1 MKEKSLL
8 RHIYEGIADAC
19 LVWKDEMKNVFRDE
33 GALIFFILLPIGY
46 PLLYSWIYNNEVVR
60 EVPVAV
66 VDNSH
71 SQMSRQ
77 FVRMCDASPD
87 VKIAA
92 YASDLD
98 EAKKLM
104 GEQEVKGIYYIPSDF
119 AEKLNRMEQ
128 SPIVV
133 YCDMSLMLAYK
144 AVYQTSTAVTGA
156 MNSKIQ
162 IKLSGNKT
170 DREDEI
176 TTAPL
181 TFQELTMFN
190 PSGGYGSFILPA
202 VLVLIIQQ
210 VMLLGVG
217 LLAGTAREE
226 NRMGNLVP
234 SARHYQGMFRMV
246 IGKAM
251 CYFMIFAVLTPY
263 LILVVPKI
271 FSFPTLGHGMDLL
284 WLMLPYLLSCI
295 FFAMSV
301 SCMVRYRENVLLL
314 VVFTSV
320 PFLFLSGVSW
330 PQSAIPEIWQAVSW
344 LFPSTFGIRGYVR
357 IESMGATLADVAPEC
372 RALWI
377 QTACYFFLAC
387 GVYRHQIQESHS
399 VAMEK
404 LAKLKAK
411 SHSLDN

>member
-1 MKEKSLL
+1 MKEKSLY
-8 RHIYEGIADAC
+8 RQIIEGIADAC
-19 LVWKDEMKNVFRDE
+19 QVWRDEMKNVFRDE
-33 GALIFFILLPIGY
+33 GALLFFILLPLGY
-46 PLLYSWIYNNEVVR
+46 PLLYSWIYNNEVVS

-77 FVRMCDASPD
+77 FARMCDASPD
-87 VKIAA
+87 VKVAC

-104 GEQEVKGIYYIPSDF
+104 GEQAVKGIYYIPSDF

-144 AVYQTSTAVTGA
+144 AVYQTSTAVTSA
-156 MNSKIQ
+156 INSKIQ

-181 TFQELTMFN
+181 TFQELAMFN

-217 LLAGTAREE
+217 LLVGTAREE
-226 NRMGNLVP
+226 SRMGNLVP
-234 SARHYQGMFRMV
+234 TSCHYQGTFRLV
-246 IGKAM
+246 VGKSM

-263 LILVVPKI
+263 LILVVPKL
-271 FSFPTLGHGMDLL
+271 FSFPTLGHGSDLV

-295 FFAMSV
+295 FFAMAM
-301 SCMVRYRENVLLL
+301 SCMVRYRENVLLV

-330 PQSAIPEIWQAVSW
+330 PQSAMPAIWQAVAW

-357 IESMGATLADVAPEC
+357 IESMGATLSDVAVEC

-377 QTACYFFLAC
+377 QTACYFVLAC
-387 GVYRHQIQESHS
+387 GVYSHQISESHR
-399 VAMEK
+399 VAIERLEK
-404 LAKLKAK
+404 LRAKQQC
-411 SHSLDN
+411 

>member
-1 MKEKSLL
+1 MNRNTLFTQ
-8 RHIYEGIADAC
+8 IYEGICDAC
-19 LVWKDEMKNVFRDE
+19 LVWKEEMKNVFRDE
-33 GALIFFILLPIGY
+33 GALIFFILLPLGY

-77 FVRMCDASPD
+77 FTRMCDASPD
-87 VKIAA
+87 VKVAYIAN
-92 YASDLD
+92 DLE
-98 EAKKLM
+98 EAKRLM
-104 GEQEVKGIYYIPSDF
+104 GRQEVKGIYYIPSDF
-119 AEKLNRMEQ
+119 AAKLNRMEQ
-128 SPIVV
+128 SPIIV

-144 AVYQTSTAVTGA
+144 AVYQTSTAVTSK
-156 MNSKIQ
+156 MNSNIQ
-162 IKLSGNKT
+162 VKLSGNKT

-181 TFQELTMFN
+181 TFDEITIFN

-217 LLAGTAREE
+217 LLAGTAREN

-234 SARHYQGMFRMV
+234 TARHYQGTFRIV
-246 IGKAM
+246 IGKSM
-251 CYFMIFAVLTPY
+251 CYIMIFAVLTPY
-263 LILVVPKI
+263 LTVIVPKI
-271 FSFPTLGHGMDLL
+271 FSFPTLGHGIDLL
-284 WLMLPYLLSCI
+284 GLMLPYLLAVT
-295 FFAMSV
+295 FFAMAV
-301 SCMVRYRENVLLL
+301 SCMVRYRENVLLI

-330 PQSAIPEIWQAVSW
+330 PQSAIPGVWKVVSW

-357 IESMGATLADVAPEC
+357 IESMGATLSEVASEC
-372 RALWI
+372 KALWL
-377 QTACYFFLAC
+377 QATCYFFLAC
-387 GVYRHQIQESHS
+387 GVYSHQIKESRH
-399 VAMEK
+399 VALER
-404 LAKLKAK
+404 LAELKEK
-411 SHSLDN
+411 SHRK

>member
-1 MKEKSLL
+1 MKEKSLF
-8 RHIYEGIADAC
+8 RQIIEGIADAC

-33 GALIFFILLPIGY
+33 GALIFFILLPLGY

-144 AVYQTSTAVTGA
+144 AVYQTSTAITSA
-156 MNSKIQ
+156 MNSNIQ

-181 TFQELTMFN
+181 TFEELTIFN
-190 PSGGYGSFILPA
+190 PSGGYGSFILPP

-217 LLAGTAREE
+217 LLAGTARE
-226 NRMGNLVP
+226 NNQLGNLVP
-234 SARHYQGMFRMV
+234 SARHYQGVFRMV

-263 LILVVPKI
+263 LVLVVPRI
-271 FSFPTLGHGMDLL
+271 FSFPTLGHGIDLL
-284 WLMLPYLLSCI
+284 GLMVPYILACI
-295 FFAMSV
+295 FFAMTL
-301 SCMVRYRENVLLL
+301 SCMVRYRENVMLL

-320 PFLFLSGVSW
+320 PFLFLSGISW
-330 PQSAIPEIWQAVSW
+330 PQSAIPAIWQAVGG

-357 IESMGATLADVAPEC
+357 IESMGATLSDVATEC
-372 RALWI
+372 KALWI
-377 QTACYFFLAC
+377 QTACYFILAC
-387 GVYRHQIQESHS
+387 GVYRHQIQESHR

-404 LAKLKAK
+404 LAELRAK
-411 SHSLDN
+411 KQQ